1 MREQVCTF
9 MCPWPRIQGAMM
21 DKESLAVTYRV
32 DRGEPREAYRKGQ
45 GWDGRGDCIDCNQCV
60 AACPMGIDI
69 RDGSQLECINC
80 GLCIDACDDVMARI
94 LRPRSL
100 IAYDTDANVLRRAE
114 GRATHFRFLR
124 PRTIAY
130 AVVLGVVSLI
140 MVMSLITRST
150 IDLDV
155 IRDRNPNFVTLAD
168 GSVRNAYTLKLMNRA
183 GQPRD
188 FFLTLDGVNDR
199 KVNVIGVGVV
209 AMPVKLSVDADKVRA
224 VRVLVTVD
232 RKSLRA
238 GSQDI
243 AFTLRDAKTGENR
256 KAQAV
261 FITGENR

>member
-1 MREQVCTF
+1 
-9 MCPWPRIQGAMM
+9 
-21 DKESLAVTYRV
+21 
-32 DRGEPREAYRKGQ
+32 
-45 GWDGRGDCIDCNQCV
+45 
-60 AACPMGIDI
+60 
-69 RDGSQLECINC
+69 
-80 GLCIDACDDVMARI
+80 
-94 LRPRSL
+94 
-100 IAYDTDANVLRRAE
+100 
-114 GRATHFRFLR
+114 
-124 PRTIAY
+124 
-130 AVVLGVVSLI
+130 
-140 MVMSLITRST
+140 
-150 IDLDV
+150 
-155 IRDRNPNFVTLAD
+155 
-168 GSVRNAYTLKLMNRA
+168 MNRA